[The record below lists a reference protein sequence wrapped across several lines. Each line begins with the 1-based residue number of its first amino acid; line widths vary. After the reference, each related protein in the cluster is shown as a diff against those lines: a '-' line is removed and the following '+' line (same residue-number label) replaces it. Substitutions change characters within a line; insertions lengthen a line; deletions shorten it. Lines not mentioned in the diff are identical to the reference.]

1 MLLMSEWP
9 FQDVT
14 TDEAKMSVMKGQRP
28 SFYVDIWNST
38 DPVEMALRDA
48 MFMCHEQEPED
59 RSTARQVENSLKAK
73 LRELD
78 PGRLEQWGH
87 S

>member
-14 TDEAKMSVMKGQRP
+14 TEEAKTSVKKGQRP

-38 DPVEMALRDA
+38 DPVEEALRDV

-59 RSTARQVENSLKAK
+59 RSTARQVEIALKAK
-73 LRELD
+73 LRVLD
-78 PGRLEQWGH
+78 PGRLEQWGQ

>member
-1 MLLMSEWP
+1 
-9 FQDVT
+9 
-14 TDEAKMSVMKGQRP
+14 
-28 SFYVDIWNST
+28 
-38 DPVEMALRDA
+38 
-48 MFMCHEQEPED
+48 MCHEQEPED

>member
-14 TDEAKMSVMKGQRP
+14 NAEAKTSVKEGQRP
-28 SFYVDIWNST
+28 SFYADIWNST
-38 DPVEMALRDA
+38 DPVEEALRDV
-48 MFMCHEQEPED
+48 MFMCHEQEPKD
-59 RSTARQVENSLKAK
+59 RSTARQVEDQLKAK

-78 PGRLEQWGH
+78 PGRLEQWGV